1 MDQKTDSLDVAVVDT
16 IVATPEA
23 AFQAIDAA
31 SQEAGGQWTEPA
43 GYEGSVGR
51 TMFDAPISQD
61 GTVTILVPR
70 KNIDL
75 LPSQA
80 LVRIE
85 SRTDGRTYL
94 GAIVEGPFAEP
105 DGLRADATPIVV
117 TTVKGGL
124 LMPPYHGR
132 AQVELIGE
140 RLKNGAVIP
149 PRRRPKPNS
158 PVFTLTAQE
167 TGEVLRLGGNLT
179 IGVAG
184 GIDDPPV
191 SIPGDSK
198 GVLPRHLGVL
208 GTTGGGKSTTISG
221 IVAKAQKLG
230 MAIVLID
237 TEGEYCALNE
247 PTDDP
252 NMLQALERRGLK
264 PDGVGNTHVY
274 HLIGRDPANPKHPSL
289 SAFSLR
295 FSELSPYA
303 VQEILDLS
311 EAQAE
316 RFLKA
321 YDITKLALEKM
332 GIWPKT
338 DAQRQQLI
346 ELDEMERGYPE

>member
-1 MDQKTDSLDVAVVDT
+1 MDQKPDPGGVTVVNAVL
-16 IVATPEA
+16 ATPED
-23 AFQAIDAA
+23 AFRAIDEA
-31 SQEAGGQWTEPA
+31 SVQAGGEWTEPP

-51 TMFDAPISQD
+51 TMFDAPVSKD
-61 GTVTILVPR
+61 GTVTILVP
-70 KNIDL
+70 KNNIDA

-85 SRTDGRTYL
+85 SLSDDRTYL

-140 RLKNGAVIP
+140 RLKSGVVVP

-158 PVFTLTAQE
+158 PVFTLSAEE
-167 TGEVLRLGGNLT
+167 TGEVLRIGGNLT
-179 IGVAG
+179 IGLAEG
-184 GIDDPPV
+184 FDELPV

-221 IVAKAQKLG
+221 LVAKAQKLG
-230 MAIVLID
+230 IAVVLID
-237 TEGEYCALNE
+237 TEGEYCSLNE

-252 NMLQALERRGLK
+252 TMIQVLARRGLK
-264 PDGVGNTHVY
+264 PEGVSNTRVC
-274 HLIGRDPANPKHPSL
+274 HLIGRDPANPKHPAL
-289 SAFSLR
+289 SKFSLR
-295 FSELSPYA
+295 FFSAAGVYG
-303 VQEILDLS
+303 ILPPSVSTLLPG
-311 EAQAE
+311 
-316 RFLKA
+316 R
-321 YDITKLALEKM
+321 M
-332 GIWPKT
+332 P
-338 DAQRQQLI
+338 
-346 ELDEMERGYPE
+346 